1 MEMSLE
7 DYRQQKMAG
16 AFGCCAIGTCTDPY
30 CDICVRMVQQFGASP
45 PIRDRISKR
54 DEKNPTRSGLL
65 MPGDKKHVKSKR
77 KTLR

>member
-1 MEMSLE
+1 
-7 DYRQQKMAG
+7 
-16 AFGCCAIGTCTDPY
+16 
-30 CDICVRMVQQFGASP
+30 VRMVQQFGASP

-77 KTLR
+77 KPLR